1 VKDWPVPTN
10 VSELRSFLGL
20 CGYYRRYIKNFSA
33 IANCLHKLT
42 EKGRKYLWD
51 YNCQNA
57 FQNLKDR
64 LISAP
69 ILGHPDFTKPF
80 ILDTD
85 ASKDAIGAV
94 LSQEIDG
101 AEIVIAYGSRTL
113 TKTERKYCVTRKELL
128 AVVHFV

>member
-1 VKDWPVPTN
+1 
-10 VSELRSFLGL
+10 
-20 CGYYRRYIKNFSA
+20 
-33 IANCLHKLT
+33 
-42 EKGRKYLWD
+42 
-51 YNCQNA
+51 
-57 FQNLKDR
+57 

-85 ASKDAIGAV
+85 ASKNAIGAV

-101 AEIVIAYGSRTL
+101 AGIVIAYGSRTL

-128 AVVHFV
+128 AVVHFVMHFRHFLYGKTFTVRTDHNSLR